1 MQMGLVMPSA
11 KTPAQI
17 AQLIRHRED
26 RGGIQK
32 IRRKPKLFN
41 PNVDK
46 SKKDKTRFRE
56 SFGGEGV

>member
-1 MQMGLVMPSA
+1 MGSA

-17 AQLIRHRED
+17 AQLIQHRED

-41 PNVDK
+41 PKDDK
-46 SKKDKTRFRE
+46 RKNNKNKFKE
-56 SFGGEGV
+56 SYGSP

>member
-1 MQMGLVMPSA
+1 MGSA

-17 AQLIRHRED
+17 AQLIQHRED

-32 IRRKPKLFN
+32 IRRKPKVFN
-41 PNVDK
+41 PKVNK
-46 SKKDKTRFRE
+46 GNKDKARFRE

>member
-1 MQMGLVMPSA
+1 MELGGARTPSE
-11 KTPAQI
+11 I

-32 IRRKPKLFN
+32 IRHKPKLFN

-46 SKKDKTRFRE
+46 RKSDKNKRKE

>member
-1 MQMGLVMPSA
+1 MGSA

-32 IRRKPKLFN
+32 IRRKPKLFD
-41 PNVDK
+41 P
-46 SKKDKTRFRE
+46 KKDRRNNDKNRFRE